1 MRIPPPAPLS
11 TFPAHFLGEPQN
23 LAAAT
28 RPLAS
33 SCARATTC
41 LFTVLLLASGTAYA
55 ENEADES
62 DGAEAVEGLE
72 IGGIVTVDAY
82 LPTDAIDKTS
92 IEASMV
98 ELSANVTL
106 HPDLVAHVAL
116 LSMGDLNQISIDR
129 AVASWTPA
137 GSGMQL
143 QFGQQYY
150 PHGLQNTRL
159 PSDPISFDDV
169 QFPAPGVLMDFE
181 AGPTTLGAGVLQMSA
196 EEPERT
202 FPLVDENGDTAAIAL
217 PDPDD
222 DNPPLVTAIA
232 HADLEIAELALLR
245 GSSIINHDLLQADL
259 AFALEAERFTLDL
272 EGFIDVPSLSR
283 TQRLG
288 AIAGTSFDLLPERL
302 TLATR
307 VDYLSRDKGAS
318 WEWRAVG
325 GVVVQLMHGIFVAGE
340 FARSEAP
347 NEQAFNQVELQIGL
361 ESNLQLPGWQRQTLT
376 SGSE

>member
-1 MRIPPPAPLS
+1 
-11 TFPAHFLGEPQN
+11 
-23 LAAAT
+23 
-28 RPLAS
+28 
-33 SCARATTC
+33 
-41 LFTVLLLASGTAYA
+41 LLANTAIYA
-55 ENEADES
+55 EDEAAES
-62 DGAEAVEGLE
+62 EGAEAAEGLE

-82 LPTDAIDKTS
+82 LPTDALDETL
-92 IEASMV
+92 IEAGMV

-169 QFPAPGVLMDFE
+169 QFTGPGVLMDFE
-181 AGPTTLGAGVLQMSA
+181 AGPTILGAGVTQMSA

-202 FPLVDENGDTAAIAL
+202 FALVDESGDTAAIAL
-217 PDPDD
+217 PDPDA
-222 DNPPLVTAIA
+222 DNPPLVSALA

-245 GSSIINHDLLQADL
+245 GSALINHDLLQTDL

-272 EGFIDVPSLSR
+272 EGFIDIPSLSR
-283 TQRLG
+283 TERLG

-302 TLATR
+302 TLAMR
-307 VDYLSRDKGAS
+307 IDYLSRDKGTS
-318 WEWRAVG
+318 WEWRATG
-325 GVVVQLMHGIFVAGE
+325 GAVVQVMHGIFVAGE

-347 NEQAFNQVELQIGL
+347 NEQAYNQVQLQIGL
-361 ESNLQLPGWQRQTLT
+361 ESNLKIPGWQRETLT